1 VFSPDTRKGRWL
13 KFHRRN
19 VGVLRG
25 NANVIDAV
33 CRCFGEGF
41 LPLLTAINILLEAI
55 HSPLADLIGFFANI
69 IEHR

>member
-1 VFSPDTRKGRWL
+1 M
-13 KFHRRN
+13 
-19 VGVLRG
+19 RG